1 MKDIVKDMFSGAW
14 ETKQGFAEIVQPE
27 THTLARDWP
36 GGAKLKIEVTFF
48 GPFVT
53 MEFQVTGALQMHKK
67 LVFKGNPAADRVAER
82 ERFMASVENSFLCD
96 PGFLH
101 FLKSTSTQ

>member
-1 MKDIVKDMFSGAW
+1 MKDLVKTMFSGSW

-36 GGAKLKIEVTFF
+36 GGASLKIEITFF

-53 MEFQVTGALQMHKK
+53 LEFQVTGALELQQK
-67 LVFKGNPAADRVAER
+67 LVFKGNPAADRVVER
-82 ERFMASVENSFLCD
+82 ERFMKSIENSFLCD
-96 PGFLH
+96 SGFLH
-101 FLKSTSTQ
+101 FLKSTSK